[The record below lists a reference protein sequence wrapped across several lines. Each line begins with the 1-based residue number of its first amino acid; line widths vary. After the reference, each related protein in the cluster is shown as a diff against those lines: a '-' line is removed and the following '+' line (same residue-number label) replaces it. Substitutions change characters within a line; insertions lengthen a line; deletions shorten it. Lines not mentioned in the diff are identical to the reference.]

1 MNLTDVAALA
11 QPTGEKIML
20 LVLDGVGGLPF
31 EPGGLTELETA
42 RTPNMDALLAT
53 GDAGL
58 HVPVATGVTP
68 GSGPGHLALFGFDP
82 LRYRVGRGALA
93 ALGVEFP
100 LQPGD
105 VAVRGN
111 LCTVDGEGVVTD
123 RRAGRIATEEAAPV
137 LDMLDRIVVP
147 GAQTFV
153 RPVKEHRFLLVLRP
167 EEATGA
173 DIADT
178 DPGVSGVR
186 PLDVVAASPS
196 SEFAARVTREWLAR
210 VPETLSGQPRANM
223 ALLRGFATLPDWPL
237 FPDVFR
243 MRSLAMAA
251 YPMYRGVAR
260 LVGMD
265 ATAVDD
271 DPAALLPALEA
282 RIDDYDFFFL
292 HVKGT
297 DKAGEDG
304 DFQRKVDMIERV
316 DEVLPALRE
325 TGIGVTLI
333 TGDHSTP
340 AKMKSHSWH
349 PVPFLLHGG
358 PGRGHRSEG
367 TAGFGESE
375 CARGSIGMIRGCELM
390 LLAAAR
396 AGRLG
401 KFGA

>member
-1 MNLTDVAALA
+1 MPPLDVAA
-11 QPTGEKIML
+11 G
-20 LVLDGVGGLPF
+20 
-31 EPGGLTELETA
+31 
-42 RTPNMDALLAT
+42 
-53 GDAGL
+53 
-58 HVPVATGVTP
+58 
-68 GSGPGHLALFGFDP
+68 
-82 LRYRVGRGALA
+82 
-93 ALGVEFP
+93 
-100 LQPGD
+100 
-105 VAVRGN
+105 
-111 LCTVDGEGVVTD
+111 
-123 RRAGRIATEEAAPV
+123 
-137 LDMLDRIVVP
+137 
-147 GAQTFV
+147 
-153 RPVKEHRFLLVLRP
+153 
-167 EEATGA
+167 
-173 DIADT
+173 
-178 DPGVSGVR
+178 
-186 PLDVVAASPS
+186 SPS
-196 SEFAARVTREWLAR
+196 SEFAARVTREWLAL
-210 VPETLSGQPRANM
+210 VPGTLSGQPRANM

-271 DPAALLPALEA
+271 DPAALLPALED

-304 DFQRKVDMIERV
+304 DFQRKVDIIERV
-316 DEVLPALRE
+316 DEVLPALRA

-375 CARGSIGMIRGCELM
+375 CARGAIGMIRGCELM
-390 LLAAAR
+390 PLAAAR